1 VSIKLQEVSSLR
13 LRRGLISIVVAAAI
27 FQPACLVRKRT
38 TVPPGVPVNRPLLR
52 ASKEE
57 LIKRIQ
63 QFSDPIESFNMK
75 VDMSPT
81 VGNLQGGTVTDYT
94 SIIGYVLFRKPDQ
107 IRVIGLE
114 PAIHGTAFDMVSIG
128 NDFRV
133 SIPYR
138 NEFIEGRNDAPAS
151 SQSKLENLRPA
162 AFLTALL
169 IKPPQQTT
177 ATILEDD
184 TDETRAT
191 YILMVIERDGDQLK
205 LVRNVYFDRYTLDIS
220 RQKTFDPDGSIA
232 SDTRYSNW
240 KDFGGTRFPVTI
252 DIERPKDGYEVVLN
266 VIELK
271 MNTPDVTAEKFVLNP
286 PPNAKV
292 RALK

>member
-1 VSIKLQEVSSLR
+1 VFTKLQEVYSLR
-13 LRRGLISIVVAAAI
+13 LRRALIAIVAVAAV
-27 FQPACLVRKRT
+27 FQSACLVRKRT

-52 ASKEE
+52 ASKED
-57 LIKRIQ
+57 LIKRIRE
-63 QFSDPIESFNMK
+63 FSDPIESFNMK

-94 SIIGYVLFRKPDQ
+94 SIIGYLLFRKPDQ

-151 SQSKLENLRPA
+151 SQNKLENLRPA

-169 IKPPQQTT
+169 IKPPEPTEL
-177 ATILEDD
+177 TILEDD

-205 LVRNVYFDRYTLDIS
+205 LLRNVYFDRYTLNIS
-220 RQKTFDPDGSIA
+220 RQKTFDLDGYIA
-232 SDTRYSNW
+232 SDTKYSDW
-240 KDFGGTRFPVTI
+240 KNFGGTRFPATI
-252 DIERPKDGYEVVLN
+252 DIERPKDGYEVVLT
-266 VIELK
+266 VTDLK
-271 MNTPDVTAEKFVLNP
+271 LNTAEVTPEKFVLNP

-292 RALK
+292 RSLK